1 MILQTKTSKIMKKIN
16 NTLKEPKLEDFYDEQ
31 DPRGCSSSEYNEYL
45 KALGDYNKL
54 RKLDIKYEN

>member
-1 MILQTKTSKIMKKIN
+1 MKKIN

-45 KALGDYNKL
+45 KALGEYNKL
-54 RKLDIKYEN
+54 RKLEIKYEN